1 MGKFVT
7 PFGRANH
14 ESKHKRRLRF
24 NLVIKKIFCVVAL
37 LIIGGCANNKNPDV
51 LTSRGQTV
59 DGSGN
64 VQSGI
69 GVLESELP
77 IEERA
82 FKMAVAGD
90 FSLMES
96 LVVYFDYD
104 SATIKPENRDVLAT
118 HARFLENYPQVKVSI
133 AGHTDERGSPEYN
146 MALGQRRASTVAQ
159 FLRTLNVSRSQ
170 FADIHSYGANRKVAL
185 GETEEEHSKNR
196 RVEITYSK

>member
-1 MGKFVT
+1 MRKI
-7 PFGRANH
+7 
-14 ESKHKRRLRF
+14 
-24 NLVIKKIFCVVAL
+24 LVIISCLTVFL
-37 LIIGGCANNKNPDV
+37 GCASTNNPEV
-51 LTSRGQTV
+51 VTSRGELTGGQR
-59 DGSGN
+59 SGETR
-64 VQSGI
+64 GI

-82 FKMAVAGD
+82 FKMAVEGD

-104 SATIKPENRDVLAT
+104 SSSIRSEFREILAT

-146 MALGQRRASTVAQ
+146 MALGQRRATAVSQ

-170 FADIHSYGANRKVAL
+170 FADIHSFGANRKIAL
-185 GETEEEHSKNR
+185 GDSEEEHAKNR
-196 RVEITYSK
+196 RVEIVYKVR